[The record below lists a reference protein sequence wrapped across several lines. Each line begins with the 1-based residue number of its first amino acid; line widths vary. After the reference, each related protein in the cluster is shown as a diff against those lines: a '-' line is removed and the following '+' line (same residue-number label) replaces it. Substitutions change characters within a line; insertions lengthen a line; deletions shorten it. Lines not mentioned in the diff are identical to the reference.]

1 MGMAAR
7 VSGLIPAEPGLV
19 HIRNPHENKHIHETH
34 SERSVYMTDNI
45 LVSQTDGIA
54 TVTFNRPTQRNA
66 IDYHGWLE
74 LRRIALDL
82 DLDDAVKVV
91 VFTGAGDAAF
101 SAGADIKDF
110 DGYRNNSSK
119 AKVYAE
125 AFDGAMDAIEAISKP
140 TICSIKGF
148 CVGGGCEL
156 SMATDIRIAAD
167 NSRFG
172 IPVARLGILVGYKE
186 MRRLVRLVGPGNA
199 SYILLS
205 ARLIDAREARR
216 IGLITQVVPADEVS
230 ETAYELAR
238 DMTPLAPLSQ
248 ARHKRILH
256 TVMENP
262 SLASLSDAEEHL
274 PFANFDSEDFHEGRA
289 AFVERR
295 QPKFR
300 GR

>member
-1 MGMAAR
+1 
-7 VSGLIPAEPGLV
+7 
-19 HIRNPHENKHIHETH
+19 
-34 SERSVYMTDNI
+34 MTNDI
-45 LVSQTDGIA
+45 LLSTDDGIA
-54 TVTFNRPTQRNA
+54 TVTFNRPRQRNA
-66 IDYHGWLE
+66 ISYHGWLE

-82 DLDDAVKVV
+82 EADPDVKVV

-110 DGYRNNSSK
+110 ESYRNDSEK
-119 AKVYAE
+119 AMVYSE
-125 AFDGAMDAIEAISKP
+125 AFDGALDAIESISRP
-140 TICSIKGF
+140 TISLIKGF

-156 SMATDIRIAAD
+156 STATDIRIAAD

-172 IPVARLGILVGYKE
+172 IPVARLGILVGYRE

-205 ARLIDAREARR
+205 ARLVDANEAHR
-216 IGLITQVVPADEVS
+216 IGLVTQTAPLDEVDDV
-230 ETAYELAR
+230 AYTLAR
-238 DMTPLAPLSQ
+238 EMAPLAPLSQ
-248 ARHKRILH
+248 ARHKRILQ
-256 TVMENP
+256 TVLANP
-262 SLASLSDAEEHL
+262 ALESMTEVEERL

-295 QPKFR
+295 APKFK

>member
-1 MGMAAR
+1 MTQDILT
-7 VSGLIPAEPGLV
+7 VI
-19 HIRNPHENKHIHETH
+19 EN
-34 SERSVYMTDNI
+34 
-45 LVSQTDGIA
+45 GIA
-54 TVTFNRPTQRNA
+54 TVTFNRPRQRNA

-82 DLDDAVKVV
+82 VADTNVKVV

-110 DGYRNNSSK
+110 ENYRNNSEK
-119 AKVYAE
+119 ALLYSE
-125 AFDGAMDAIEAISKP
+125 AFDGALDAIEAISRP
-140 TICSIKGF
+140 TISLIKGF

-156 SMATDIRIAAD
+156 STATDIRIAAD

-172 IPVARLGILVGYKE
+172 IPVARLGILVGYRE

-205 ARLIDAREARR
+205 ARLIDVGEAHR
-216 IGLITQVVPADEVS
+216 IGLVTQ
-230 ETAYELAR
+230 TAPLDDVDDVAYSLAR
-238 DMTPLAPLSQ
+238 EMVPLAPLSQ
-248 ARHKRILH
+248 ARHKRILQ
-256 TVMENP
+256 TVLENP
-262 SLASLSDAEEHL
+262 ALESLTEEEERL
-274 PFANFDSEDFHEGRA
+274 PFTNFDSEDFHEGRA

-295 QPKFR
+295 APKFK

>member
-1 MGMAAR
+1 
-7 VSGLIPAEPGLV
+7 
-19 HIRNPHENKHIHETH
+19 
-34 SERSVYMTDNI
+34 MTDDI
-45 LVSQTDGIA
+45 LVSGQDGIA
-54 TVTFNRPTQRNA
+54 TVTFNRPGQRNA
-66 IDYHGWLE
+66 ISYHGWLE

-82 DLDDAVKVV
+82 ENSPDVKVV
-91 VFTGAGDAAF
+91 VFTGGGDAAF

-110 DGYRNNSSK
+110 ETYRNNSAM
-119 AKVYAE
+119 AKVYSE

-140 TICSIKGF
+140 TISLIKGF

-156 SMATDIRIAAD
+156 STATDIRIAAD

-205 ARLIDAREARR
+205 ARLIDAQEAHR
-216 IGLITQVVPADEVS
+216 IGLVTQVAPIDEVS
-230 ETAYELAR
+230 DVAYGLAKE
-238 DMTPLAPLSQ
+238 MVPLAPLSQ
-248 ARHKRILH
+248 ARHKRILQ
-256 TVMENP
+256 TVLDNP
-262 SLASLSDAEEHL
+262 GLEFLTEDEEHL

-289 AFVERR
+289 AFIERR
-295 QPKFR
+295 QPRFE